1 MSTIGRV
8 AKAASKAAKKA
19 KKLDMSKAARM
30 KRAKEQGF
38 DVEKTWY
45 HGTRE
50 KFDEFDPDMAGK
62 NSQSMRDIEPSIM
75 LHSNFDEAEFYTL
88 KQDYDYN
95 IRSGDSPEVL
105 DLLVKRGNFL
115 TKETDDFATNYFDKN
130 ARQLYAESDG
140 MDGILVKGSDG
151 DQLVI
156 FDPSQIRSVNAAFD
170 PDEIGSSKVMA
181 NYAPLAVGG
190 AGAAMMLGGEEA
202 QAGQFTPEQ
211 QAILDRVKARTQSNF
226 SPEQQEIIDRVKARI
241 TPEQLQSDVPL
252 PPEDIERLSPE
263 QKQQYF
269 GTQEPQEFT
278 PDELRTGRIEAAK
291 TLGTALTTGIAGQ
304 FVGSTSQAAKEL
316 VGGEFGSYD
325 AAQRVARS
333 GELGSEAGTY
343 IPKTPAG
350 IQALKTIGEVME
362 PIGHIGAA
370 LSPMAASGLGTM
382 ARASVPQVASRIPQ
396 IETAVKS
403 ANQKIKT
410 SLAKRAERYGADKSA
425 GAAATPEALQ
435 RVTTAEGLPVP
446 VKLTKGAALRN
457 ADDLAFEKEQMKT
470 AIGGPLR
477 DRIEENNLQILQ
489 NFDEM
494 VDRTGA
500 SDVYAGKSA
509 VGRSVSRA
517 FREGYD
523 ESKAKVRRAYE
534 AANNS
539 AEASARVDSRPLIDY
554 INSQI
559 TGEKSVAVVDSL
571 RKHITKNNL
580 GYIDDF
586 GELRLSKRLTM
597 REAEQLRK
605 AINSNVTME
614 KADIGQAA
622 RMKALIDAAQD
633 EAAGPL
639 YKKARALRAQQ
650 SRIFENRAYIARLV
664 ESIKNTDDPKVPY
677 DKVFDKTILNASP
690 QEIKTIRRVLNA
702 SGDDGRQAWSE
713 LQASTINHIM
723 EKSTSGV
730 GTDSAGNPLV
740 SPAQLNRV
748 INTLDSNGRL
758 DEIFGPT
765 QAQVLRD
772 LNDVAKYVNTVP
784 PGTLINS
791 SGTAAVILG
800 AMAEMTGTA
809 AATGVPVPLIT
820 TFKILRD
827 QAKDRK
833 IKRKIQDT
841 LDYANKLNE
850 GK

>member
-1 MSTIGRV
+1 
-8 AKAASKAAKKA
+8 
-19 KKLDMSKAARM
+19 
-30 KRAKEQGF
+30 
-38 DVEKTWY
+38 
-45 HGTRE
+45 
-50 KFDEFDPDMAGK
+50 MA
-62 NSQSMRDIEPSIM
+62 
-75 LHSNFDEAEFYTL
+75 
-88 KQDYDYN
+88 
-95 IRSGDSPEVL
+95 
-105 DLLVKRGNFL
+105 
-115 TKETDDFATNYFDKN
+115 
-130 ARQLYAESDG
+130 
-140 MDGILVKGSDG
+140 
-151 DQLVI
+151 
-156 FDPSQIRSVNAAFD
+156 
-170 PDEIGSSKVMA
+170 
-181 NYAPLAVGG
+181 
-190 AGAAMMLGGEEA
+190 
-202 QAGQFTPEQ
+202 FTAEQ
-211 QAILDRVKARTQSNF
+211 QAILDRVKARTQSF
-226 SPEQQEIIDRVKARI
+226 SPEQQEIIDRVKAR
-241 TPEQLQSDVPL
+241 TSPEQLQSDVPL

-263 QKQQYF
+263 QQKQYF

-278 PDELRTGRIEAAK
+278 AGERLTGGLEAAG
-291 TLGTALTTGIAGQ
+291 TLGTALTTGMAGQ
-304 FVGSTSQAAKEL
+304 FVGATSQAAKEL
-316 VGGEFGSYD
+316 MGGEFGSYE
-325 AAQRVARS
+325 AAQRISEA
-333 GELGSEAGTY
+333 GERGSEAGTY
-343 IPKTPAG
+343 IPETPAG
-350 IQALKTIGEVME
+350 IQALKTVGEAME
-362 PIGHIGAA
+362 PVGHIGAA
-370 LSPMAASGLGTM
+370 LSPMAASGLGVM

-470 AIGGPLR
+470 ALGGPLR

-597 REAEQLRK
+597 RAAEQLRK

-622 RMKALIDAAQD
+622 RMKALIDAAQN

-639 YKKARALRAQQ
+639 YKKARALRSQQ